1 MPNNDIVPYLFHEI
15 KKTPKPNNGLGV
27 KYDRFKIIFCD
38 GFRSGS

>member
-15 KKTPKPNNGLGV
+15 KKTPKPFDLGV